1 MVSIYRTTNGWSFH
15 TPQETGSYR
24 SLAEVMDAAYATGNR
39 AANNYEVLA
48 VRDRTCHHCRLAS
61 RSQFS

>member
-1 MVSIYRTTNGWSFH
+1 MVSIYRTLNGWSFH

-39 AANNYEVLA
+39 AADNHEVLA
-48 VRDRTCHHCRLAS
+48 LRDSACQYCRFAP
-61 RSQFS
+61 RS